1 MVITVAHEV
10 TPVALLQ
17 RFNAQLPEGL
27 HVFACS
33 EDIED
38 PPSCSTF
45 RISFGQPLPE
55 PLRVSVANVDYD
67 QELVVSSHKGKLK
80 KIALRDILI
89 DIRLSNPAGLD
100 MTLCC
105 EPGKTVRPAEV
116 LKQVFALTAEVLGKA
131 GIRKLKD
138 SSHV

>member
-1 MVITVAHEV
+1 
-10 TPVALLQ
+10 L
-17 RFNAQLPEGL
+17 
-27 HVFACS
+27 
-33 EDIED
+33 
-38 PPSCSTF
+38 
-45 RISFGQPLPE
+45 
-55 PLRVSVANVDYD
+55 NVDFNR
-67 QELVVSSHKGKLK
+67 ELEVYSPKGKLK
-80 KIALRDILI
+80 KIALRDILK
-89 DIRLSNPAGLD
+89 DVHMSDPAGLD

>member
-1 MVITVAHEV
+1 
-10 TPVALLQ
+10 
-17 RFNAQLPEGL
+17 
-27 HVFACS
+27 
-33 EDIED
+33 
-38 PPSCSTF
+38 
-45 RISFGQPLPE
+45 
-55 PLRVSVANVDYD
+55 VANVDFD
-67 QELVVSSHKGKLK
+67 QELVVSSPKGKLK

-89 DIRLSNPAGLD
+89 NIRLSNPAGLD

-105 EPGKTVRPAEV
+105 EHGKTVRPAEV